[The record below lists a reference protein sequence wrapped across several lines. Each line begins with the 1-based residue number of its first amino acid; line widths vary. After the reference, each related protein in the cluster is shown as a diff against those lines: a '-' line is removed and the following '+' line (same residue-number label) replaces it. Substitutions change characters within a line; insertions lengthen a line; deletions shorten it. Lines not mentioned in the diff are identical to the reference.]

1 MQGIKLNIVA
11 IIDSDLQK
19 KENRKILMKK
29 LIAASDPEIFELAK
43 KYTNLIIDWN
53 TLSILYRGA
62 AKYPDY
68 EIKNLEYY

>member
-29 LIAASDPEIFELAK
+29 FIYL
-43 KYTNLIIDWN
+43 
-53 TLSILYRGA
+53 
-62 AKYPDY
+62 
-68 EIKNLEYY
+68 